1 MLDKLSAAPIW
12 RDGQGYPYPRLSVTG
27 LTYGSL
33 PATLTANSAYADP
46 PYILMTRA

>member
-12 RDGQGYPYPRLSVTG
+12 RDGKGYPYPRLSVTG

-33 PATLTANSAYADP
+33 PATLTANSAYAAP
-46 PYILMTRA
+46 PYILMTQA